1 MVFALV
7 STLVACL
14 KRRGIM
20 MDIELIQPTAKTI
33 EEKEIMPSMD
43 IVSETDLEEVR
54 NAVDNANR
62 EVTTRFDFRGVE
74 ASFEWKK
81 PNVTLKAEGD
91 FQLKQMCDMLRSQL
105 TKRNVDAK
113 AMAVGDASATGK
125 NWSQQVTFK
134 EGIEQD
140 VAKQVVK
147 LIKGEKLKVQA
158 AIQGEQVRVTGKKR
172 DDLQA
177 VMQLVRSAELEL
189 SIIHISEPT
198 RQY

>member
-1 MVFALV
+1 
-7 STLVACL
+7 
-14 KRRGIM
+14 
-20 MDIELIQPTAKTI
+20 
-33 EEKEIMPSMD
+33 MD

-62 EVTTRFDFRGVE
+62 EISTRFDFRGVE

-81 PNVTLKAEGD
+81 PNVSLKAEGD

-113 AMAVGDASATGK
+113 AMNVESASASGK
-125 NWSQQVTFK
+125 NWTQQVTFK

-147 LIKGEKLKVQA
+147 LIKAEKLKVQA

-177 VMQLVRSAELEL
+177 VMRLVKTAELEQ
-189 SIIHISEPT
+189 SFQFT
-198 RQY
+198 NFKD